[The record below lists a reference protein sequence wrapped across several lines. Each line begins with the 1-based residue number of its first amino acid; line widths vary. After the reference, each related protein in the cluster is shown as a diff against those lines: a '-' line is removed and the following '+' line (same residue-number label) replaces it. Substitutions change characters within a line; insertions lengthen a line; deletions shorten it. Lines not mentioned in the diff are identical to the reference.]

1 MTGRVEKV
9 VLATNNPKKLV
20 ELRRV
25 IRDAGLAVEVLGL
38 VISIPVPNPPKPR
51 GPSRATPS

>member
-25 IRDAGLAVEVLGL
+25 IRDAGLAV
-38 VISIPVPNPPKPR
+38 
-51 GPSRATPS
+51 